1 MNGTRWVLTL
11 TVLVAP
17 LLIAAQPAQA
27 QTETVLYNFTG
38 GTDGLS
44 PTANLIRDGAGNFY
58 GTTLQGGYLPCS
70 GVGCGVV
77 FELSPNGG
85 GWNEN
90 VLYSFGGGKDGANPF
105 IAPVIFDKS
114 GNLYG
119 TTEFSGKHGFG
130 VVYELRHSKKG
141 WKDRTLYSF
150 NFKNSFG
157 HPASGLVMDAQA
169 NLYGT
174 TSEYQATGGVFELAH
189 SGTLW
194 HEQAIYNAPT
204 SCGLT
209 MDGSGNLYG
218 TTNSTVFELSPN
230 GNGGWTATV
239 LYTFTGAP
247 EDGISPWM
255 APVIDAAGNLYGTTY
270 SGGATNNGT
279 VYELT
284 PSKNAK
290 GEVQWTEQIL
300 YSFAGGT
307 DGAMPIGQPVL
318 DGAGNIYGTTQKG
331 GELDY
336 GTVFELVPIGG
347 GVYQEKILW
356 SFHGTDG
363 AGSMAGLILDGT
375 GTLYGTTPGG
385 GLYGAGVVFAV
396 TP

>member
-1 MNGTRWVLTL
+1 MNGTRCVLTL
-11 TVLVAP
+11 AVLLA
-17 LLIAAQPAQA
+17 LLLFAAQSVQA
-27 QTETVLYNFTG
+27 QRETVLYNFAG
-38 GTDGLS
+38 GTDGLN
-44 PTANLIRDGAGNFY
+44 PTSNLISDGAGNFY
-58 GTTLQGGYLPCS
+58 GTTLRGGFLECS

-77 FELSPNGG
+77 FELSRNGGG
-85 GWNEN
+85 GWNES

-130 VVYELRHSKKG
+130 VVYQLRHSRKG
-141 WKDRTLYSF
+141 WKAKGLHSF
-150 NFKNSFG
+150 TFKNSFG
-157 HPASGLVMDAQA
+157 HPASGLVMDAQG

-174 TSEYQATGGVFELAH
+174 TSEYQATGGVFELTH
-189 SGTLW
+189 SGTW
-194 HEQAIYNAPT
+194 HEQTIYNAPT

-239 LYTFTGAP
+239 LYTFTGVP
-247 EDGISPWM
+247 DGIGPWT
-255 APVIDAAGNLYGTTY
+255 APVIDAVGNLYGTTY

-284 PSKNAK
+284 PTKNAK
-290 GEVQWTEQIL
+290 GGAQWTEQIL

-307 DGAMPIGQPVL
+307 DGALPIGQPVL
-318 DGAGNIYGTTQKG
+318 DAAGNIYGTTQKG
-331 GELDY
+331 GDLDY
-336 GTVFELVPIGG
+336 GTVFELIPVGG
-347 GVYQEKILW
+347 GGYQEKILW

-375 GTLYGTTPGG
+375 GTLYGTAPGG
-385 GLYGAGVVFAV
+385 GSYGAGVVFAV